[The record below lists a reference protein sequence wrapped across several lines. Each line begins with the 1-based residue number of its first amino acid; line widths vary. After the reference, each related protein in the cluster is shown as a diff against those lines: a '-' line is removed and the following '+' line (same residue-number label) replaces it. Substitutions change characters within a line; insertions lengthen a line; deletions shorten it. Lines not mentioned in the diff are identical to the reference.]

1 MKPQAALPKGRQ
13 KGVYNR
19 VRRAARYL
27 ATDLVKNKF
36 LYVLVLPGLVYFLLF
51 CYWPMAGI
59 IVAFKEY
66 RMDLGI
72 FGSPFNG
79 LDNFRFLTVDTA
91 SVLKA
96 IFNTLYLNALFIG
109 VGTALAVL
117 TAVLANEIGSVLF
130 KKVSQ
135 SLIIMPNFISWIIVA
150 VFAYNF
156 LNTDFGI
163 VNGWL
168 KDIGLAPVS
177 WYSRA
182 GLWPGILVVLAS
194 WKSVGFNSIIY
205 LAAIAGI
212 DQEQYESAA
221 LDGASKLRQ
230 MWHITIPGISKT
242 IIILLLLAIGRI
254 FYGDFG
260 MIYGLIGDNSLLF
273 ATTDVID
280 TYVYRALRT
289 LNDVGM
295 SSATG
300 LLQSTVGFVL
310 VFTVNAI
317 VRRHDK
323 DSALF

>member
-1 MKPQAALPKGRQ
+1 M
-13 KGVYNR
+13 
-19 VRRAARYL
+19 RRAARFIS
-27 ATDLVKNKF
+27 ADLVKNRF
-36 LYVLVLPGLVYFLLF
+36 LYVLALPGLVYFLLF
-51 CYWPMAGI
+51 CYWPMAGVV
-59 IVAFKEY
+59 VAFKEY

-96 IFNTLYLNALFIG
+96 IFNTLFLNALFIG
-109 VGTALAVL
+109 IGTFLAVL
-117 TAVLANEIGSVLF
+117 TALLVNEIRFALF

-135 SLIIMPNFISWIIVA
+135 SLIILPNFISWIIVA

-156 LNTDFGI
+156 LNTDYGI
-163 VNGWL
+163 LNGWL
-168 KDIGLAPVS
+168 KGLGIDPVG
-177 WYSRA
+177 WYNRA
-182 GLWPGILVVLAS
+182 ELWPGILVVLYS
-194 WKSVGFNSIIY
+194 WKTVGFNSIIY

-230 MWHITIPGISKT
+230 MWHITVPGISKT
-242 IIILLLLAIGRI
+242 IIILLLLAVGRI

-260 MIYGLIGDNSLLF
+260 MIYGLVGDNSLLF
-273 ATTDVID
+273 STTDVID

-300 LLQSTVGFVL
+300 LLQSVVGFVL
-310 VFTVNAI
+310 VFAVNAA
-317 VRRHDK
+317 VRRRDK

>member
-1 MKPQAALPKGRQ
+1 MRKAANTMAK
-13 KGVYNR
+13 
-19 VRRAARYL
+19 
-27 ATDLVKNKF
+27 DLIKNKF
-36 LYVLVLPGLVYFLLF
+36 LYVLVLPGLLFFLLF
-51 CYWPMAGI
+51 HYLPMAGI

-91 SVLKA
+91 TVLRV
-96 IFNTLYLNALFIG
+96 IFNTLFLNILFISI
-109 VGTALAVL
+109 GTILAVM
-117 TAVLANEIGSVLF
+117 TAVLVNEIRLVWF

-135 SLIIMPNFISWIIVA
+135 SIIILPNFISWVIVS

-168 KDIGLAPVS
+168 DHLGLEDVS
-177 WYSRA
+177 WYGSPEV
-182 GLWPGILVVLAS
+182 WPAILVFLYS
-194 WKSVGFNSIIY
+194 WKSVGFSSIIY
-205 LAAIAGI
+205 LAAIMGI

-221 LDGASKLRQ
+221 LDGATKWRQ
-230 MWHITIPGISKT
+230 IWHITIPGISKT
-242 IIILLLLAIGRI
+242 MIILFLLAVGRI

-260 MIYGLIGDNSLLF
+260 MIYGLVGDNSLLF
-273 ATTDVID
+273 PTTDVID
-280 TYVYRALRT
+280 TYVFRALRT

-295 SSATG
+295 SSAIG
-300 LLQSTVGFVL
+300 LLQSFIGFL
-310 VFTVNAI
+310 FVFAANAV
-317 VRRHDK
+317 VRKYNK

>member
-1 MKPQAALPKGRQ
+1 M
-13 KGVYNR
+13 
-19 VRRAARYL
+19 RRAVNVFM
-27 ATDLVKNKF
+27 TDLVKNKF
-36 LYVLVLPGLVYFLLF
+36 LYLLVLPGLAYFLLF
-51 CYWPMAGI
+51 SYLPMAGI

-79 LDNFRFLTVDTA
+79 LDNFRFLMVDTA
-91 SVLKA
+91 SVMKV
-96 IFNTLYLNALFIG
+96 IFNTLFLNTLFIG
-109 VGTALAVL
+109 IGTALAVM
-117 TAVLANEIGSVLF
+117 TALLINEIRLTWF
-130 KKVSQ
+130 KKISQ
-135 SLIIMPNFISWIIVA
+135 TLIILPNFISWIIVA

-163 VNGWL
+163 LNGWL
-168 KDIGLAPVS
+168 KGLGLEGVS
-177 WYSRA
+177 WYNRA
-182 GLWPGILVVLAS
+182 EFWPVILVFLYA

-205 LAAIAGI
+205 LAAITSI

-221 LDGASKLRQ
+221 LDGANKFKQ

-260 MIYGLIGDNSLLF
+260 MIYGLVGDNSLLF
-273 ATTDVID
+273 STTDVID
-280 TYVYRALRT
+280 TYVFRALRT

-295 SSATG
+295 SSAIG
-300 LLQSTVGFVL
+300 LLQSVIGFLFVYAA
-310 VFTVNAI
+310 NAV
-317 VRRHDK
+317 VRKYDK

>member
-1 MKPQAALPKGRQ
+1 M
-13 KGVYNR
+13 
-19 VRRAARYL
+19 VRRAARFIS
-27 ATDLVKNKF
+27 TDLVKNRF
-36 LYVLVLPGLVYFLLF
+36 LYLLALPGLVYFLLF
-51 CYWPMAGI
+51 CYWPMTGVV
-59 IVAFKEY
+59 VAFKEY

-109 VGTALAVL
+109 VGTVLAVL
-117 TAVLANEIGSVLF
+117 TAVLVNEIRFVLF

-135 SLIIMPNFISWIIVA
+135 SLIILPNFISWIIVA

-163 VNGWL
+163 LNGWL
-168 KDIGLAPVS
+168 KNMGLDPVN
-177 WYSRA
+177 WYGRA
-182 GLWPGILVVLAS
+182 ELWPGILVVLSS
-194 WKSVGFNSIIY
+194 WKTVGFNSIIY
-205 LAAIAGI
+205 LAAISGI

-260 MIYGLIGDNSLLF
+260 MIYGLVGDNSLLF
-273 ATTDVID
+273 STTDVID

-300 LLQSTVGFVL
+300 LLQSIVGFAL

>member
-1 MKPQAALPKGRQ
+1 VSK
-13 KGVYNR
+13 
-19 VRRAARYL
+19 VRRAARFIS
-27 ATDLVKNKF
+27 ADLVKNRF
-36 LYVLVLPGLVYFLLF
+36 LYVLALPGLVYFLLF
-51 CYWPMAGI
+51 CYWPMAGVV
-59 IVAFKEY
+59 VAFKEY

-96 IFNTLYLNALFIG
+96 IFNTLFLNALFIG
-109 VGTALAVL
+109 IGTFLAVL
-117 TAVLANEIGSVLF
+117 TALLVNEIRFALF
-130 KKVSQ
+130 KKISQ
-135 SLIIMPNFISWIIVA
+135 SLIILPNFISWIIVA

-156 LNTDFGI
+156 LNTDYGI
-163 VNGWL
+163 LNGWL
-168 KDIGLAPVS
+168 KGLGIDPVG
-177 WYSRA
+177 WYNRA
-182 GLWPGILVVLAS
+182 EMWPGILVALYS
-194 WKSVGFNSIIY
+194 WKTVGFNSIIY

-230 MWHITIPGISKT
+230 MRHITVPGISKT
-242 IIILLLLAIGRI
+242 IIILLLLAVGRI

-260 MIYGLIGDNSLLF
+260 MIYGLVGDNSLLF
-273 ATTDVID
+273 STTDVID

-300 LLQSTVGFVL
+300 LLQSVVGFVL
-310 VFTVNAI
+310 VFAVNAV
-317 VRRHDK
+317 VRSRDK

>member
-1 MKPQAALPKGRQ
+1 MR
-13 KGVYNR
+13 R
-19 VRRAARYL
+19 TVRFI

-36 LYVLVLPGLVYFLLF
+36 LYLLAMPGLLYFVLF
-51 CYWPMAGI
+51 CYLPMTGV

-66 RMDLGI
+66 RLDLGI

-91 SVLKA
+91 SVLRV
-96 IFNTLYLNALFIG
+96 IFNTLFLNALFIG
-109 VGTALAVL
+109 IGTVLAVL
-117 TAVLANEIGSVLF
+117 TAVLVNEIRLVIF
-130 KKVSQ
+130 KKITQ
-135 SLIIMPNFISWIIVA
+135 SLVILPNFISWIIVS

-156 LNTDFGI
+156 LNTDSGI
-163 VNGWL
+163 LNGWL
-168 KDIGLAPVS
+168 QGLGFSPVN
-177 WYSRA
+177 WYNSA
-182 GLWPGILVVLAS
+182 GLWPGILVVLYV
-194 WKSVGFNSIIY
+194 WKTVGFNSIIY

-212 DQEQYESAA
+212 DPEQYESAS
-221 LDGASKLRQ
+221 LDGASKIRQ

-260 MIYGLIGDNSLLF
+260 MIYGLVGDNSLLF
-273 ATTDVID
+273 STTDVID
-280 TYVYRALRT
+280 TYVFRALRT

-300 LLQSTVGFVL
+300 LMQSVIGFVL
-310 VFTVNAI
+310 VFSVNAA
-317 VRRHDK
+317 VRRYDK

>member
-1 MKPQAALPKGRQ
+1 M
-13 KGVYNR
+13 
-19 VRRAARYL
+19 RRAARFIS
-27 ATDLVKNKF
+27 ADLVKNRF
-36 LYVLVLPGLVYFLLF
+36 LYVLALPGLVYFLLF
-51 CYWPMAGI
+51 CYWPMAGVV
-59 IVAFKEY
+59 VAFKEY

-96 IFNTLYLNALFIG
+96 IFNTLFLNALFIG
-109 VGTALAVL
+109 IGTFLAVL
-117 TAVLANEIGSVLF
+117 TALLVNEIRFALF
-130 KKVSQ
+130 KKISQ
-135 SLIIMPNFISWIIVA
+135 SLIILPNFISWIIVA

-156 LNTDFGI
+156 LNTDYGI
-163 VNGWL
+163 LNGWL
-168 KDIGLAPVS
+168 KGLGIDPVG
-177 WYSRA
+177 WYNRA
-182 GLWPGILVVLAS
+182 ELWPGILVVLYS
-194 WKSVGFNSIIY
+194 WKTVGFNSIIY

-230 MWHITIPGISKT
+230 MWHITVPGISKT
-242 IIILLLLAIGRI
+242 IIILLLLAVGRI

-260 MIYGLIGDNSLLF
+260 MIYGLVGDNSLLF
-273 ATTDVID
+273 STTDVID

-300 LLQSTVGFVL
+300 LLQSVVGFVL
-310 VFTVNAI
+310 VFAVNAA
-317 VRRHDK
+317 VRRRDK

>member
-1 MKPQAALPKGRQ
+1 MSNL
-13 KGVYNR
+13 
-19 VRRAARYL
+19 RRAARFIS
-27 ATDLVKNKF
+27 ADLVKNRF
-36 LYVLVLPGLVYFLLF
+36 LYLLALPGLVYFLLF
-51 CYWPMAGI
+51 CYWPMAGVV
-59 IVAFKEY
+59 VAFKEY

-96 IFNTLYLNALFIG
+96 IFNTLFLNALFIG
-109 VGTALAVL
+109 IGTFLAVL
-117 TAVLANEIGSVLF
+117 TALLVNEIRFALF
-130 KKVSQ
+130 KKISQ
-135 SLIIMPNFISWIIVA
+135 SLIILPNFISWIIVA

-156 LNTDFGI
+156 LNTDYGI
-163 VNGWL
+163 LNGWL
-168 KDIGLAPVS
+168 KGLGIDPVG
-177 WYSRA
+177 WYNRA
-182 GLWPGILVVLAS
+182 ELWPGILVVLYS
-194 WKSVGFNSIIY
+194 WKTVGFNSIIY

-230 MWHITIPGISKT
+230 MWHITVPGISKT
-242 IIILLLLAIGRI
+242 IIILLLLAVGRI

-260 MIYGLIGDNSLLF
+260 MIYGLVGDNSLLF
-273 ATTDVID
+273 STTDVID

-300 LLQSTVGFVL
+300 LLQSVVGFVL
-310 VFTVNAI
+310 VFAVNAA
-317 VRRHDK
+317 VRRRDK

>member
-1 MKPQAALPKGRQ
+1 MSIL
-13 KGVYNR
+13 
-19 VRRAARYL
+19 RRAARFIS
-27 ATDLVKNKF
+27 ADLVKNRF
-36 LYVLVLPGLVYFLLF
+36 LYVLALPGLVYFLLF
-51 CYWPMAGI
+51 CYWPMAGVV
-59 IVAFKEY
+59 VAFKEY

-96 IFNTLYLNALFIG
+96 IFNTLFLNALFIG
-109 VGTALAVL
+109 IGTFLAVL
-117 TAVLANEIGSVLF
+117 TALLVNEIRFALF
-130 KKVSQ
+130 KKISQ
-135 SLIIMPNFISWIIVA
+135 SLIILPNFISWIIVA

-156 LNTDFGI
+156 LNTDYGI
-163 VNGWL
+163 LNGWL
-168 KDIGLAPVS
+168 KGLGIDPVG
-177 WYSRA
+177 WYNRA
-182 GLWPGILVVLAS
+182 ELWPGILVVLYS
-194 WKSVGFNSIIY
+194 WKTVGFNSIIY

-230 MWHITIPGISKT
+230 MWHITVPGISKT
-242 IIILLLLAIGRI
+242 IIILLLLAVGRI

-260 MIYGLIGDNSLLF
+260 MIYGLVGDNSLLF
-273 ATTDVID
+273 STTDVID

-300 LLQSTVGFVL
+300 LLQSVVGFVL
-310 VFTVNAI
+310 VFAVNAA
-317 VRRHDK
+317 VRRRDK

>member
-1 MKPQAALPKGRQ
+1 VSIL
-13 KGVYNR
+13 
-19 VRRAARYL
+19 RRAARFIS
-27 ATDLVKNKF
+27 ADLVKNRF
-36 LYVLVLPGLVYFLLF
+36 LYVLALPGLVYFLLF
-51 CYWPMAGI
+51 CYWPMAGVV
-59 IVAFKEY
+59 VAFKEY

-96 IFNTLYLNALFIG
+96 IFNTLFLNALFIG
-109 VGTALAVL
+109 IGTFLAVL
-117 TAVLANEIGSVLF
+117 TALLVNEIRFALF
-130 KKVSQ
+130 KKISQ
-135 SLIIMPNFISWIIVA
+135 SLIILPNFISWIIVA

-156 LNTDFGI
+156 LNTDYGI
-163 VNGWL
+163 LNGWL
-168 KDIGLAPVS
+168 KGLGIDPVG
-177 WYSRA
+177 WYNRA
-182 GLWPGILVVLAS
+182 ELWPGILVVLYS
-194 WKSVGFNSIIY
+194 WKTVGFNSIIY

-230 MWHITIPGISKT
+230 MWHITVPGISKT
-242 IIILLLLAIGRI
+242 IIILLLLAVGRI

-260 MIYGLIGDNSLLF
+260 MIYGLVGDNSLLF
-273 ATTDVID
+273 STTDVID

-300 LLQSTVGFVL
+300 LLQSVVGFVL
-310 VFTVNAI
+310 VFAVNAA
-317 VRRHDK
+317 VRRRDK